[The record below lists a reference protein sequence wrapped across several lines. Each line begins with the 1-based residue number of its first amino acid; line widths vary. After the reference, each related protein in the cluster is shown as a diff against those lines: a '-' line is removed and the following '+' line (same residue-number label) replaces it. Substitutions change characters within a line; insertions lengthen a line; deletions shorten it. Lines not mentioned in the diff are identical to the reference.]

1 MTRYIMDDGAIDFY
15 PPCRLLTVHC
25 NKQLSAGTLGVEL
38 CSSHSCRG
46 SCSEY
51 WQAGADS
58 VHMHPGL
65 IPRPHASEV
74 SCPDHM
80 HVSPV
85 PIPCSLI
92 ATSILCNYMY
102 GAKFEGPKL

>member
-1 MTRYIMDDGAIDFY
+1 MTRVGRYIMDDRAIDFY

-38 CSSHSCRG
+38 CSGHSCCG
-46 SCSEY
+46 SCSEC

-65 IPRPHASEV
+65 IPRPLTSEV
-74 SCPDHM
+74 SCPDHKP
-80 HVSPV
+80 VSLL
-85 PIPCSLI
+85 PIPVSYFR
-92 ATSILCNYMY
+92 TV
-102 GAKFEGPKL
+102 